1 MKIKII
7 GCGLIG
13 TSMALKFKEKGH
25 KIWLSDV
32 DKRNLALAQDLI
44 ANSEAKPE
52 IFDLIVIATPTS
64 EIVNILKSL
73 RGFNKNST
81 VIDIGGLK
89 SKLLLEVEKFPEL
102 AKIYVSTHPMS
113 GREVMGPQSARSD
126 LFEGRAWLVTP
137 TASTRQENIDRAIEV
152 GKILGAS
159 CYVLSA
165 KEHDSIIA
173 AISHAPQILSS
184 LMGALIAEEK
194 SENLN
199 FAGQGLRD
207 VSRLAESDSKMWS
220 ELLVENR
227 DHVVRKI
234 KDSISFLTNLRD
246 ALDREDAKAVESFLR
261 KGKEGRDKIPGKH
274 GVKARAYSYLPIVIN
289 DKPGQLAKIFDECAA
304 CEVNV
309 EDLSI
314 EHSPNQETGLITLA
328 LTQSDAE
335 KLKNHLQKKG
345 WQAQEIR

>member
-1 MKIKII
+1 M
-7 GCGLIG
+7 LFR
-13 TSMALKFKEKGH
+13 S
-25 KIWLSDV
+25 
-32 DKRNLALAQDLI
+32 I

-64 EIVNILKSL
+64 EIVDILKSL
-73 RGFNKNST
+73 KGFNKSST

-89 SKLLLEVEKFPEL
+89 SKLLLEVEKFPDLSE
-102 AKIYVSTHPMS
+102 IYVSTHPMS

-137 TASTRQENIDRAIEV
+137 TTSTRQENIDRAIEV

-165 KEHDSIIA
+165 QEHDSIIA

-227 DHVVRKI
+227 DRK
-234 KDSISFLTNLRD
+234 STRLNSSHEWISRMPSS
-246 ALDREDAKAVESFLR
+246 A
-261 KGKEGRDKIPGKH
+261 
-274 GVKARAYSYLPIVIN
+274 
-289 DKPGQLAKIFDECAA
+289 
-304 CEVNV
+304 
-309 EDLSI
+309 
-314 EHSPNQETGLITLA
+314 
-328 LTQSDAE
+328 
-335 KLKNHLQKKG
+335 
-345 WQAQEIR
+345 